1 MMMVEYE
8 KEIREYLL
16 SKKLPLDILVEL
28 EDHFVMQISELMNKK
43 SISFLEAFIQVK
55 LNWRYELEMVKAD
68 VFSFRKITR
77 IEKKMLQTRFKK
89 IVYSSL
95 LFSMLLG
102 LSIPISEEL
111 FFYTEILIL
120 LFFVI
125 ILMYNF
131 IWKKMSFREYQ
142 QMSFHPLLL
151 RNIVVAI
158 LVFPF
163 VGFFSG
169 TFDFWE
175 PILNQLIILYSVIV
189 QIQLLYFRS
198 KKINVLLS

>member
-1 MMMVEYE
+1 MVEYE

-55 LNWRYELEMVKAD
+55 LNWRHELEMVKAD

-169 TFDFWE
+169 TFDFWK

>member
-55 LNWRYELEMVKAD
+55 LNWRHELEMVKAD

-169 TFDFWE
+169 TFDFWK